1 MAGPTESTL
10 FWGLTWANI
19 IAFFGILGNFFF
31 TYFKDRNARSKT
43 SQLDKYNHSVRTPI
57 EALLTELSGL
67 MDDADD
73 LVRSNKL
80 WQEQLEGAKGLK
92 PKFHAIRR
100 KLARRLTDCDR
111 SKLVRGNS
119 WALLEGTD
127 MDSASE
133 ALERASSAAS
143 LTELREQLRRFA
155 VSVDA
160 FRDRLQ
166 LELDKYAASLV

>member
-1 MAGPTESTL
+1 MAGLSEDAL
-10 FWGLTWANI
+10 FWGLTWANL
-19 IAFFGILGNFFF
+19 IAFFGIVGNFFF
-31 TYFKDRNARSKT
+31 TYFKDRNARAKT

-73 LVRSNKL
+73 LVRSGKL
-80 WQEQLEGAKGLK
+80 YQEQLDGAKGFK

-111 SKLVRGNS
+111 SKLVRGNA
-119 WALLEGTD
+119 WAQLEAMD
-127 MDSASE
+127 MDLASE
-133 ALERASSAAS
+133 ALERASSASS
-143 LTELREQLRRFA
+143 LTELREQLRQFA

-166 LELDKYAASLV
+166 SELDKYAESLV